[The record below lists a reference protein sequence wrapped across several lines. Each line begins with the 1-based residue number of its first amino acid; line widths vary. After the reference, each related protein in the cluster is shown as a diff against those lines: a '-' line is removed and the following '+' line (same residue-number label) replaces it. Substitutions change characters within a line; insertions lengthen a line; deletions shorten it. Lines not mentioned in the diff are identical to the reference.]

1 MVKTTLKIKLDSFT
15 PVLLYKN
22 LTYLQTLYSGII
34 FPLPSKKK
42 YITVLRSP
50 HVDKKSREQFELSTS
65 SVFFLLDLAKD
76 RLDLSMLRNNI
87 FSGVRCSI
95 YMEYTLL
102 I

>member
-1 MVKTTLKIKLDSFT
+1 MNLTTLKIKLDSFT

-22 LTYLQTLYSGII
+22 LTYLQTLYKGTI

-65 SVFFLLDLAKD
+65 SVFFLLDLTKSTV
-76 RLDLSMLRNNI
+76 DLSMLRKNI

-95 YMEYTLL
+95 YMECT
-102 I
+102 ISI